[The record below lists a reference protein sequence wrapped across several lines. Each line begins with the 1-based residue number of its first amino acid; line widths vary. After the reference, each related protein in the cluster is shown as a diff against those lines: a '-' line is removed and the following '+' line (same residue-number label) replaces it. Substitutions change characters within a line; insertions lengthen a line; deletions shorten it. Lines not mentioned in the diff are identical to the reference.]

1 MALDRI
7 TYVGHGT
14 VLVELAGVRLL
25 TDPVLRERMAPLMR
39 RQVPPPDPDVVK
51 RIDAVLI
58 SHLHHDHF
66 DIPSMRMVGDD
77 VPLIVP
83 AGAGRTVRRRGFKDV
98 SELRPAERTHV
109 GGLEI
114 TATPAVHD
122 GRRYKVGPKVEAAG
136 YTIEGGGRRIYF
148 AGDTDLFAGMKTLGE
163 GLDVALLPISG
174 WGPRVGRGHLDPR
187 RAAQAAAMLR
197 PRKVVPIHWGTLLR
211 ADMERRARDLDEPA
225 RRFVDQL
232 AGLAPGVSPEV
243 LSPGES
249 LDLGS
254 S

>member
-1 MALDRI
+1 
-7 TYVGHGT
+7 
-14 VLVELAGVRLL
+14 
-25 TDPVLRERMAPLMR
+25 MR
-39 RQVPPPDPDVVK
+39 R
-51 RIDAVLI
+51 
-58 SHLHHDHF
+58 
-66 DIPSMRMVGDD
+66 VGDD

-83 AGAGRTVRRRGFKDV
+83 AGAARTVRRRGFTDV

-109 GGLEI
+109 GELEI

-148 AGDTDLFAGMKTLGE
+148 AGDTDLFAGMKALGE
-163 GLDVALLPISG
+163 DLDVALLPISG

-197 PRKVVPIHWGTLLR
+197 PRKVIPIHWGTLLR
-211 ADMERRARDLDEPA
+211 ADMERRTPDLREPA

-232 AGLAPGVSPEV
+232 AKLAPDVSPEV
-243 LSPGES
+243 LSAGDS
-249 LDLGS
+249 LDLAS